1 MVEVTIPH
9 QGRKEGSNITYQ
21 IIHNETNSY
30 LLNAVSHHLPD
41 IHQNLSE
48 KVFKADITK
57 EKMMEALIEGN
68 QIWQKEIG
76 DGESN
81 KQCEPRPQKQA
92 TKVKEK
98 LSTPQL
104 TNLEP

>member
-9 QGRKEGSNITYQ
+9 QGRKERSNITYQ

-48 KVFKADITK
+48 KVIQADITK

-68 QIWQKEIG
+68 QIWQKEIW
-76 DGESN
+76 DSYSN
-81 KQCEPRPQKQA
+81 KQREPRQQKQT
-92 TKVKEK
+92 TKGKCK
-98 LSTPQL
+98 SSTP
-104 TNLEP
+104 